1 METVSVSLTEV
12 MNARES
18 RAQKIKQLIGYGAS
32 TVVCFT
38 MNMIGDIKA
47 TPLSRRAFLMLSDEL
62 KNAMNAI
69 SCSLNIASTGDEA
82 YFVVPIEPEQ
92 TKSIACRFEN
102 KEFAGR
108 LLDIDVFNN
117 DAEKL
122 SRDTKRLCLIC
133 DRPAMEC
140 ARSRAH
146 GVDSVRNEANHRF
159 KMFFSKIISSIAYEA
174 LLAEVDT
181 TPKPGLVDRLNC
193 GAHSDMDIDLFYR
206 SAASLRR
213 YFFDIAYTAMTNE
226 YGSLS
231 ELARH
236 LQKLGI
242 KAERDM
248 LNVTRGINTHKGAI
262 YTIGLLSAAAALLI
276 SEGRLLDDTIFM
288 AAELAKSLEP
298 VSIENDSHGQTV
310 LRLYG
315 KQGARGEA
323 ICGFPTVR
331 LAVDVLNDYANC
343 GLDENTSAVLTL
355 IEAISV
361 LDDTNALY
369 RGGEMGLNYMQT
381 YAKHIL
387 TLPIEERMLSV
398 LEMDKRLIERNIS
411 PGGCADVLAAA
422 IFLRKLM
429 HTIPK
434 TI

>member
-1 METVSVSLTEV
+1 MNLSEV
-12 MNARES
+12 MNAREL
-18 RAQKIKQLIGYGAS
+18 RAQKIKQLVESGAP

-38 MNMIGDIKA
+38 MNMIGDVKA
-47 TPLSRRAFLMLSDEL
+47 TPLSRRAFLMLSNEL
-62 KNAMNAI
+62 KNTLNT
-69 SCSLNIASTGDEA
+69 SSYSLNIANTGDEA

-102 KEFAGR
+102 REFIGR

-117 DAEKL
+117 NAEKL

-133 DRPAMEC
+133 DRLAMEC
-140 ARSRAH
+140 SRSRAH
-146 GVDSVRNEANHRF
+146 GVDSVRNEATRRF
-159 KMFFSKIISSIAYEA
+159 RMFFSKTIASVAYEA
-174 LLAEVDT
+174 LLAEVDA

-193 GAHSDMDIDLFYR
+193 GAHSDMNIDLFYQ
-206 SAASLRR
+206 SAASLRN

-226 YGSLS
+226 ECSLS
-231 ELARH
+231 ELMRY

-248 LNVTRGINTHKGAI
+248 LNVTQGINTHKGAI

-276 SEGRLLDDTIFM
+276 SAGRSLDDTIFM

-298 VSIENDSHGQTV
+298 TSNENESHGQTV

-323 ICGFPTVR
+323 MCGFPTVR
-331 LAVDVLNDYANC
+331 LAIDVLNNYTDC
-343 GLDENTSAVLTL
+343 GLDENTSAVFTL
-355 IEAISV
+355 IEVMSV

-369 RGGEMGLNYMQT
+369 RGGETGLNYMQT
-381 YAKHIL
+381 YAKRIL
-387 TLPIEERMLSV
+387 TLPIEERMISV
-398 LEMDKRLIERNIS
+398 LEMDRQLIERNIS

-429 HTIPK
+429 HTIPR